1 MTDKIRSIY
10 KRLRSAEGMRV
21 VNRILMNSILLCIAA
36 AVVCS
41 FFLDAAYIAVTLAA
55 VFSLLPSLAWC
66 VHLHWQVMKG
76 ASGGMRIAYAV
87 LLLFAAAWFAISV
100 WNILVFLYHMLF

>member
-1 MTDKIRSIY
+1 MTGKIRSIY
-10 KRLRSAEGMRV
+10 KSLRSAGGMRV
-21 VNRILMNSILLCIAA
+21 VNKILMDNILLGIALA
-36 AVVCS
+36 IVCS
-41 FFLDAAYIAVTLAA
+41 IFLDAAYIAVTLAA

-87 LLLFAAAWFAISV
+87 LLVFAAGWFVISL
-100 WNILVFLYHMLF
+100 WNILVFLYYMLF